1 MGLFDSPQ
9 KKWINNNSE
18 KPWNL
23 LFTDLTQYDVMLTKL
38 MVYKSL
44 CFADDVISIHMKDGF
59 VTQKVS
65 GSKMVNG
72 ILERPVDLTPLGQ
85 GELPIKELVAA
96 IPEQVNTIV
105 VELDFCC
112 KEMHTALRESY
123 EYMTQNNLAQGN
135 K

>member
-1 MGLFDSPQ
+1 MKYQLDCFWST
-9 KKWINNNSE
+9 
-18 KPWNL
+18 NL
-23 LFTDLTQYDVMLTKL
+23 GNEDPLEMLKL
-38 MVYKSL
+38 
-44 CFADDVISIHMKDGF
+44 FADDVISIHMKDGF

-65 GSKMVNG
+65 GSRMVNG
-72 ILERPVDLTPLGQ
+72 ILERPVELTPLGQ

-96 IPEQVNTIV
+96 LPEQVNTIV

-123 EYMTQNNLAQGN
+123 EYMTQNDLAQGN